1 MSIITYNWCQVL
13 GKREKTS
20 IILKPP
26 IFNRGAKKYPRL
38 TSIFFSQ
45 HNIYGLLMYC
55 FENKIDVIGDC
66 VDMPAVE
73 TAGFKMI
80 DALSIIS
87 QYLWLM
93 AIV

>member
-1 MSIITYNWCQVL
+1 MC
-13 GKREKTS
+13 
-20 IILKPP
+20 
-26 IFNRGAKKYPRL
+26 
-38 TSIFFSQ
+38 
-45 HNIYGLLMYC
+45 C
-55 FENKIDVIGDC
+55 FEKKIDVIGGC
-66 VDMPAVE
+66 VDIPAVE